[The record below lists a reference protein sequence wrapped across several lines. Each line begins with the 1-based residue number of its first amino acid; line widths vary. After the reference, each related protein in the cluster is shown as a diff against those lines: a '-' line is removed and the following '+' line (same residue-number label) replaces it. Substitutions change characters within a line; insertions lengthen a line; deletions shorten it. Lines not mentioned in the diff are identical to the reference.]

1 MGDGEEILVIA
12 TMSYLS
18 PTQLRVQELLFLMLR
33 LYDALRSE
41 LLPPQRNQLVFPS
54 FYLIAKMTRY
64 LRNEKAKAF
73 RKVMFSLAWRPSV
86 WQIKTASNFPKRRK

>member
-1 MGDGEEILVIA
+1 
-12 TMSYLS
+12 MSYLP
-18 PTQLRVQELLFLMLR
+18 PTQLRVQEFLFLILR

-41 LLPPQRNQLVFPS
+41 LLLPPQRNQLVFPS

-73 RKVMFSLAWRPSV
+73 RKVMFSLALGPSV
-86 WQIKTASNFPKRRK
+86 WQIKTASNLPTQRKHSRD